1 MSIVGNARVV
11 TTPPPHPRKSLFIG
25 IFPTQILSG
34 LCDEGLLISLAGMC
48 MSRTQDQ
55 KVDLN
60 EELNK
65 HAHLIQIWPINI
77 ILVIIHI

>member
-1 MSIVGNARVV
+1 
-11 TTPPPHPRKSLFIG
+11 
-25 IFPTQILSG
+25 
-34 LCDEGLLISLAGMC
+34 